1 VKAALALALLALC
14 CGCNKRPAPVDAPS
28 TMSAP
33 SRTPDTATPSQA
45 NRFVVCPGD
54 PRCPRRKDGR
64 PAEGAN

>member
-1 VKAALALALLALC
+1 VKAALTLALLALC
-14 CGCNKRPAPVDAPS
+14 CGCDKRSAAPAAPAP
-28 TMSAP
+28 TTSAP
-33 SRTPDTATPSQA
+33 THAPDTSQS

>member
-1 VKAALALALLALC
+1 MKAALALALLALC
-14 CGCNKRPAPVDAPS
+14 WGCGKRPAPADAPAP
-28 TMSAP
+28 TTSAP
-33 SRTPDTATPSQA
+33 SRAPDTSQS